1 MGKGKITRQDHP
13 QDQRR
18 VDELAS
24 TYQPRG
30 MRVLKANPR
39 VQQLVE
45 GEEVVVDTGSAVT
58 RVQRVGNKLYT
69 VATLAVL

>member
-1 MGKGKITRQDHP
+1 MGRITRQGKPEDE
-13 QDQRR
+13 RR

-30 MRVLKANPR
+30 MRVLKVNPK
-39 VQQLVE
+39 VQQLLE

-69 VATLAVL
+69 VATLSVI